1 MADVPQYKHEKEIV
15 CITGGED
22 MLYTSSGKRT
32 ITAWNTI
39 DNSKREFKV
48 TRYHKINA
56 KLIRDMNRQL
66 IIYCFMKTLCTLL
79 LLTRLYMYGIP
90 R

>member
-1 MADVPQYKHEKEIV
+1 MGNQGTHIFQYDFQLEKKSMADVPQYKHEKEIV

-56 KLIRDMNRQL
+56 K
-66 IIYCFMKTLCTLL
+66 
-79 LLTRLYMYGIP
+79 
-90 R
+90 